1 MGVGRGVALEGPAES
16 GSARRGSDVAFES
29 IFRTEFTK
37 VQRTIYPIVGEAE
50 SARDITQEA
59 FTRLYTH
66 WKKVSGYERPEAWV
80 RRVAIRLAVR
90 SRRRT
95 FMHFRAVGRLEAP
108 RPIVPGDPDLA
119 RALLELPP
127 TQRAA
132 IVLFYFED
140 LPISEAAE
148 LMGCSEG
155 TAKVRL
161 HRGRERLREILGEEA
176 NDVVG

>member
-1 MGVGRGVALEGPAES
+1 MAVEEPTADDAGA
-16 GSARRGSDVAFES
+16 SDAAFET
-29 IFRTEFTK
+29 IFRTEYQK
-37 VQRTIYPIVGEAE
+37 VYRTIYPIAGEAE
-50 SARDITQEA
+50 AARDITQEA
-59 FTRLYTH
+59 FTRLYAH
-66 WKKVSGYERPEAWV
+66 WKKVSGYERPEAWL

-90 SRRRT
+90 SRRR
-95 FMHFRAVGRLEAP
+95 FSLHLRAVSRLDTP
-108 RPIVPGDPDLA
+108 RPVVPADPDLA
-119 RALLELPP
+119 KALMELPA

-140 LPISEAAE
+140 LPISESAE

-161 HRGRERLREILGEEA
+161 HRGRQRLKEILGEEA